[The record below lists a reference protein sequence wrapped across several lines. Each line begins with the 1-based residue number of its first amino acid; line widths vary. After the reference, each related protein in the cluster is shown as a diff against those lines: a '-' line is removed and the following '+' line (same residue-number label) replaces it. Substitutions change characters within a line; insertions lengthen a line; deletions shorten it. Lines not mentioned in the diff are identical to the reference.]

1 MLDQLESAPTVQQ
14 EAAKKLAAKH
24 RVRGMADK

>member
-14 EAAKKLAAKH
+14 EAARKMAAH
-24 RVRGMADK
+24 RKVRGMADK

>member
-14 EAAKKLAAKH
+14 EAAKKMAAH
-24 RVRGMADK
+24 RRVRGMADK

>member
-1 MLDQLESAPTVQQ
+1 MLDQLESAPTLQQ
-14 EAAKKLAAKH
+14 EEAKRAGKR

>member
-1 MLDQLESAPTVQQ
+1 MLDQLESAPTLQQ
-14 EAAKKLAAKH
+14 EEARRAGKK

>member
-1 MLDQLESAPTVQQ
+1 MLDQLENAPTLQQ
-14 EAAKKLAAKH
+14 EQAKRFGKK

>member
-14 EAAKKLAAKH
+14 EAAKKAAARH